1 VRIFLDTN
9 VLASAI
15 ATRGLCAELFEAVL
29 HDHELLIS
37 EAVMGELERVLKTKL
52 RVAHAVVTDFA
63 ALLRSEAEVV
73 SAQQLPTSGISDADD
88 VIIVA
93 CALGGNADVFVTGD
107 KALLEIKIID
117 GMPVLSPRELWERLG
132 L

>member
-1 VRIFLDTN
+1 MRIFLDTN

-117 GMPVLSPRELWERLG
+117 GMPVVSPRELWERLG

>member
-1 VRIFLDTN
+1 MRIFLDTN